1 MPSIRPIVT
10 ALYALCAGLVAHSAS
25 AACYVVY
32 NAEKEIVY
40 RAQTPPVDMSRH
52 LHETLPQ
59 VAPGGILVFTL
70 ESEGC
75 ELEIHKLPGDKGG
88 RSTPQPTKKE
98 QDPLSSLR

>member
-10 ALYALCAGLVAHSAS
+10 VLCALCAGLVAQSAW

-32 NAEKEIVY
+32 SAEKQIIY
-40 RAQTPPVDMSRH
+40 RAQTPPVDMSRN
-52 LHETLPQ
+52 LHETLPL

-75 ELEIHKLPGDKGG
+75 ELEVHKLSDNKNTTGARP
-88 RSTPQPTKKE
+88 RKE

>member
-10 ALYALCAGLVAHSAS
+10 LLCTVCASLAAQSAW

-32 NAEKEIVY
+32 NAKKEIVY
-40 RAQTPPVDMSRH
+40 RAQTPPVDMSRN

-75 ELEIHKLPGDKGG
+75 ELEVHKLPKDKLAATA
-88 RSTPQPTKKE
+88 RPSKKE

>member
-10 ALYALCAGLVAHSAS
+10 ALCALCVGLVAHSAS

-32 NAEKEIVY
+32 NAEKEIIY

-70 ESEGC
+70 ESDGC
-75 ELEIHKLPGDKGG
+75 ELEVHKLPHDKA
-88 RSTPQPTKKE
+88 RSTARPTQKE